1 VSPRVR
7 EDSVRPRLQ
16 SGACVQ
22 PPNSSVRRL
31 SGYALTLGRLTVGA
45 LALVLYVCSLAARAI
60 QWRTGE
66 AWRGLALLESAPFAL
81 IFALPTGGAWLA
93 NVGFLLAC
101 VLFFRLQYKAAFWT
115 ATASVLL
122 GFSLTQIGKHF
133 PIPWDEAGLTKQYI
147 DMTLMGFWLWL
158 SAPALIAV
166 SSALLYKAAPAG
178 SPAPNNRW
186 RGP

>member
-1 VSPRVR
+1 MRSLWV
-7 EDSVRPRLQ
+7 
-16 SGACVQ
+16 
-22 PPNSSVRRL
+22 
-31 SGYALTLGRLTVGA
+31 RLTVCA
-45 LALVLYVCSLAARAI
+45 LALALYVWSFAAPAI

-66 AWRGLALLESAPFAL
+66 SWRGLALLESGPFAL

-115 ATASVLL
+115 ATVSVVL
-122 GFSLTQIGKHF
+122 GFSLTQFGKHF
-133 PIPWDEAGLTKQYI
+133 PVPWDEAGLTKQYI
-147 DMTLMGFWLWL
+147 DKTLMGFWLWL

-166 SSALLYKAAPAG
+166 SSLLYKAAPAG